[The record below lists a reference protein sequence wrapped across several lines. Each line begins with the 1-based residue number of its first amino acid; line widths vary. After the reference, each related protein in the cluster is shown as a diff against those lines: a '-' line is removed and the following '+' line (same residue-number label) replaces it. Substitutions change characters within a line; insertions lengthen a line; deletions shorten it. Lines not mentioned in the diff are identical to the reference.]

1 MTSAIGDTVRIDLW
15 LWAARFFKTRSL
27 ASKAVRGGHVHVDG
41 SRVKPARG
49 LKVGDRLSVSRGRV
63 IQDIVVLA
71 LSDRRGPASVA
82 VTLYKETPDSV
93 ARREAAAEAA
103 RLARGSG
110 PAAPAGRPDKRSRR
124 AIHRMRR
131 ESGE

>member
-1 MTSAIGDTVRIDLW
+1 MGDTASDTVRIDLW

-41 SRVKPARG
+41 TRVKPARG
-49 LKVGDRLSVSRGRV
+49 LKVGDSLSVTRGRV
-63 IQDIVVLA
+63 TQDIVVRA

-82 VTLYKETPDSV
+82 TTLYEETPDSI

-110 PAAPAGRPDKRSRR
+110 PAAPAKRPDKRSRR

>member
-1 MTSAIGDTVRIDLW
+1 MSDTAGESVRIDLW

-49 LKVGDRLSVSRGRV
+49 LKVGDCLSVSRGRV
-63 IQDIVVLA
+63 TQDIVVRG

-82 VTLYKETPDSV
+82 TTLYEETPDSIV
-93 ARREAAAEAA
+93 LREA
-103 RLARGSG
+103 
-110 PAAPAGRPDKRSRR
+110 
-124 AIHRMRR
+124 
-131 ESGE
+131 